1 MLVLY
6 KDLKND
12 NAMTRIMQSEKISD
26 LERRMSRSSDYMVL
40 DSVTGARTYFPNG
53 KKYRDD

>member
-6 KDLKND
+6 KALKND
-12 NAMTRIMQSEKISD
+12 NAMTRVMQSEKISD

-40 DSVTGARTYFPNG
+40 DSVTGARTYSIKG
-53 KKYRDD
+53 KKCKDD

>member
-40 DSVTGARTYFPNG
+40 DSVTGARTYFIKG
-53 KKYRDD
+53 KKYQDD